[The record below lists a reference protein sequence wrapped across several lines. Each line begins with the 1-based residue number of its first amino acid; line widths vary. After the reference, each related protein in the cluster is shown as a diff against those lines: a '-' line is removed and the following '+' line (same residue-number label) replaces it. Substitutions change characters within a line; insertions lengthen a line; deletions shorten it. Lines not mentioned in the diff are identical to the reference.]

1 MICLDDTVLALPAD
15 ADDPSKAAAAQV
27 VNDNV
32 VQVADL
38 VNQTTFNVPAA
49 AKLRLRPRQSNTGVI
64 VTILGDILSELS
76 GTLNNVIEVLGLET
90 LLGLGGLTGALSG
103 LVAALQVVVDDLLA
117 VVKLL
122 LDGVLTDLSVAL
134 AGIQI

>member
-1 MICLDDTVLALPAD
+1 M
-15 ADDPSKAAAAQV
+15 
-27 VNDNV
+27 
-32 VQVADL
+32 
-38 VNQTTFNVPAA
+38 
-49 AKLRLRPRQSNTGVI
+49 
-64 VTILGDILSELS
+64 TILGDILSELS
-76 GTLNNVIEVLGLET
+76 GTLNNVIEVLGLDT

>member
-1 MICLDDTVLALPAD
+1 MPLDDTVLALPAD
-15 ADDPSKAAAAQV
+15 ADDPSKAAAAQL

-32 VQVADL
+32 AQVAGL

-64 VTILGDILSELS
+64 VTILGDILAELS
-76 GTLNNVIEVLGLET
+76 GTLNNVIEVLGLDT
-90 LLGLGGLTGALSG
+90 LLGLGGLTGALSD
-103 LVAALQVVVDDLLA
+103 LVLALQVVVDDLLA

-134 AGIQI
+134 AGLQI

>member
-1 MICLDDTVLALPAD
+1 M
-15 ADDPSKAAAAQV
+15 
-27 VNDNV
+27 
-32 VQVADL
+32 ADL
-38 VNQTTFNVPAA
+38 VNQTTFSVPAA

-76 GTLNNVIEVLGLET
+76 GTLNNVIEVLGLDT

>member
-1 MICLDDTVLALPAD
+1 MYLDDTVLALPAD

-32 VQVADL
+32 MQVADL
-38 VNQTTFNVPAA
+38 VNQTSFSVPAA

-76 GTLNNVIEVLGLET
+76 GTLNNVIEVLGLDT

-122 LDGVLTDLSVAL
+122 LDGVLTELSVAL